1 LRKHQGGSRSG
12 LSGIN
17 RPVKNLNRNP
27 RQPNQLLSQ
36 QNRHKTDMLLQSPHV
51 GCWGMT
57 DVDQMSP
64 EVRV

>member
-17 RPVKNLNRNP
+17 PPVKNLNRNP

-36 QNRHKTDMLLQSPHV
+36 QNRPEADIADPAD
-51 GCWGMT
+51 
-57 DVDQMSP
+57 DV
-64 EVRV
+64 R

>member
-27 RQPNQLLSQ
+27 RQPNQTTFATKSANKRLMHRS
-36 QNRHKTDMLLQSPHV
+36 TF
-51 GCWGMT
+51 
-57 DVDQMSP
+57 
-64 EVRV
+64 EVYRAGT

>member
-36 QNRHKTDMLLQSPHV
+36 QNRPFS
-51 GCWGMT
+51 
-57 DVDQMSP
+57 
-64 EVRV
+64 EVLRWVIASDIERFGPIIQAAGVKVE